1 MRNRRFSA
9 IFSPM
14 TLNRTALDVL
24 KGTSRTFYIPIIRL
38 PGKLRS
44 AVGSAYLCF
53 RAIDEIEDH
62 PDLPANEKIRLL
74 NGIADLFREP
84 GKNVKAE
91 VRTIFAPSRKI
102 LPAVTRN
109 ICSYTQMA
117 PAAVRP
123 LIMTG
128 TSVMAGRMAGW
139 VARKWNIKTE
149 ADLDEYT
156 YDVAGCVGLLLTDL
170 WAWHDGTEAPRED
183 AVGFGRSLQAVNI
196 IRNRDED
203 RRRGVDYFPDGWD
216 FARMCAYIRKQFD
229 RADAYM
235 EHLSAGPARDFCQ
248 IPLTLAKA
256 TLDALEGGREKL
268 TREEVLV
275 LTGQS

>member
-1 MRNRRFSA
+1 
-9 IFSPM
+9 M
-14 TLNRTALDVL
+14 TLNTSALEVL
-24 KGTSRTFYIPIIRL
+24 KSTSRTFYIPIVRL

-53 RAIDEIEDH
+53 CAIDEIEDH
-62 PDLPANEKIRLL
+62 PHLPANEKIRLL
-74 NGIADLFREP
+74 NGIAELFSDP
-84 GKNVKAE
+84 GKDLKGGVINL
-91 VRTIFAPSRKI
+91 FAPSRKT
-102 LPAVTRN
+102 LPKVALN
-109 ICSYTQMA
+109 ICSYAHMA
-117 PAAVRP
+117 PESVQL
-123 LIMTG
+123 LIMKG

-139 VARKWNIKTE
+139 VARNWCIRTE

-183 AVGFGRSLQAVNI
+183 AVAFGRSLQAVNI

-203 RRRGVDYFPDGWD
+203 RRRGVDFFPDGWD
-216 FARMCAYIRKQFD
+216 FARMCAYIRRQFA

-256 TLDALEGGREKL
+256 TLEALESGREKL
-268 TREEVLV
+268 SREEVV
-275 LTGQS
+275 ALTENL

>member
-1 MRNRRFSA
+1 
-9 IFSPM
+9 M
-14 TLNRTALDVL
+14 TLNSSALEVL
-24 KGTSRTFYIPIIRL
+24 KSTSRTFYIPIVRL

-62 PDLPANEKIRLL
+62 PHLPADEKIRLL
-74 NGIADLFREP
+74 NGIAELLREP
-84 GKNVKAE
+84 GENAKGAMK
-91 VRTIFAPSRKI
+91 TLFAPSRKA
-102 LPAVTRN
+102 LPKVTLN
-109 ICSYTQMA
+109 ICSYAAMA
-117 PAAVRP
+117 PAAVRS
-123 LIMTG
+123 LISKG
-128 TSVMAGRMAGW
+128 TSVMAERMAAW
-139 VARKWNIKTE
+139 VDRNWSIRTE

-156 YDVAGCVGLLLTDL
+156 YDVAGSVGLLLTDL

-196 IRNRDED
+196 LRNRDED
-203 RRRGVDYFPDGWD
+203 RRRGVNYFPDGWGFD
-216 FARMCAYIRKQFD
+216 RMCAYIRKQFE

-235 EHLSAGPARDFCQ
+235 EYLSAGPARDFCQ